1 MNLIRLF
8 GLILLVS
15 FVSCK
20 KKADNTSVKNGPQA
34 PLSVEGIVAKMEILE
49 NNISITGNILPY
61 EEVVLLPEIQG
72 RIIRINFE
80 EGRTVQKGQLLV
92 KLNDAEL
99 QAGMSKAKVNL
110 ELAKVDNKRKSELLQ
125 IKAIPQD
132 EYDIS
137 ETEVL
142 RVQADIALLEAQIEK
157 TEIRAP
163 FAGIIGLRQVSLG
176 SFVQPGQAIAT
187 LSQTQPMKIEFSV
200 PEKYSSIV
208 KPNSTLQFTV
218 EGLRDTF
225 NAKMY
230 AVDSEIDV
238 NSRTFKIRATAA
250 NPAGKLKKGAFAN
263 VNFLIDRIEKAVMV
277 PTQALIPEIRGQKV
291 IVLKGGKATFQMV
304 ETGVRTANRVQI
316 ISGINEGDTIVTSG
330 LLQLREGMDAVL
342 KETTE

>member
-20 KKADNTSVKNGPQA
+20 KKADNTIGKNGPPA

-99 QAGMSKAKVNL
+99 QAGMNKAKVNL
-110 ELAKVDNKRKSELLQ
+110 ELAKVDNKRKSELLK

-132 EYDIS
+132 EFDIS

-200 PEKYSSIV
+200 PEKYSTII

-225 NAKMY
+225 HAKMY

-250 NPAGKLKKGAFAN
+250 NSSGKLKKGAFAN
-263 VNFLIDRIEKAVMV
+263 VNFLIDRIDRAIMI

-291 IVLKGGKATFQMV
+291 ILLKGGKATFQMV

-316 ISGINEGDTIVTSG
+316 ISGISEGDTIVTSG

>member
-1 MNLIRLF
+1 MNLTKLF
-8 GLILLVS
+8 GLIILIS
-15 FVSCK
+15 FASCK
-20 KKADNTSVKNGPQA
+20 KKAETANANNAPQGPLA
-34 PLSVEGIVAKMEILE
+34 VEGFVAKMESLE
-49 NNISITGNILPY
+49 NIISITGNILPY

-99 QAGMSKAKVNL
+99 QAGMSKARVNL
-110 ELAKVDNKRKSELLQ
+110 ELANVDNRRKSELLK
-125 IKAIPQD
+125 IKAIPQE
-132 EYDIS
+132 EYDLS
-137 ETEVL
+137 QTEVL
-142 RVQADIALLEAQIEK
+142 RVEADIALLKAQIDK

-163 FAGIIGLRQVSLG
+163 FSGIIGLRDVSLG

-200 PEKYSSIV
+200 PEKYNSII

-225 NAKMY
+225 NAKTY
-230 AVDSEIDV
+230 AVDSEINV

-263 VNFLIDRIEKAVMV
+263 VNFMIDKVENAIMV
-277 PTQALIPEIRGQKV
+277 PTQALVPEIRGQKV
-291 IVLKGGKATFQMV
+291 LKLKGGKVNFELV
-304 ETGVRTANRVQI
+304 ETGIRTAEKVQI
-316 ISGINEGDTIVTSG
+316 ISGVNEGDTIVTSG
-330 LLQLREGMDAVL
+330 LLQLREGMEAVL
-342 KETTE
+342 KAKE